1 MKFFILFL
9 SILTLVSCKK
19 KEDQGRVVLSD
30 ADLDLLKLKRGT
42 LALCGTID
50 LGSTDFS
57 ASCPEEVQAEFQLGI
72 SLLHSFEYDEAEK
85 AFVRVI
91 EKDPECLMGYWGI
104 AMSNFHEL
112 WAPPTKEELV
122 KCSRLLEIAKKIKPK
137 SGRESDYFNAVALYY
152 TNWEASPHKERL
164 QQYTEAMQRIYVKY
178 QNDPEAAIFYALA
191 LDASADPTDKTYANQ
206 RLAGKILEALFIE
219 KPDHPGIAHYI
230 IHNYDYPEL
239 AQMALPTARKYA
251 LIAPSSSHALHMPSH
266 IFTRL
271 GLWDESV
278 SSNIQSMEASQC
290 YTKNTGQDGNSSEEL
305 HAMDYLVYAYL
316 QQGDTLKAHEELSY
330 LNSIE
335 HVYPEDFKGA
345 FTFGA
350 IPVRIALENRDWQ
363 QASQLDT
370 YPRGLPW
377 DDFPWQKAMIHFGRV
392 LGAVHLGDLDAARND
407 LAVLE
412 QLYDKIDSTGAVY
425 YANLVKVQVLASQA
439 WISYKDGDKEQA
451 ILQMTAAADLE
462 ESMEKHPVTPG
473 EVLPARELLGDLY
486 MALDMPAKALEAY
499 QQDLQTHPNRF
510 NGVFGAAVAADDLQ
524 RTDLAKDYYSQLIKI
539 AHSTPEYRKE
549 LKLAKTYL
557 QDKSS

>member
-1 MKFFILFL
+1 
-9 SILTLVSCKK
+9 
-19 KEDQGRVVLSD
+19 
-30 ADLDLLKLKRGT
+30 
-42 LALCGTID
+42 
-50 LGSTDFS
+50 
-57 ASCPEEVQAEFQLGI
+57 
-72 SLLHSFEYDEAEK
+72 
-85 AFVRVI
+85 
-91 EKDPECLMGYWGI
+91 
-104 AMSNFHEL
+104 
-112 WAPPTKEELV
+112 
-122 KCSRLLEIAKKIKPK
+122 
-137 SGRESDYFNAVALYY
+137 
-152 TNWEASPHKERL
+152 
-164 QQYTEAMQRIYVKY
+164 
-178 QNDPEAAIFYALA
+178 
-191 LDASADPTDKTYANQ
+191 
-206 RLAGKILEALFIE
+206 
-219 KPDHPGIAHYI
+219 
-230 IHNYDYPEL
+230 
-239 AQMALPTARKYA
+239 
-251 LIAPSSSHALHMPSH
+251 
-266 IFTRL
+266 
-271 GLWDESV
+271 
-278 SSNIQSMEASQC
+278 
-290 YTKNTGQDGNSSEEL
+290 
-305 HAMDYLVYAYL
+305 MDYLVYAYL
-316 QQGDTLKAHEELSY
+316 QQGDTLKAHKELSY

-370 YPRGLPW
+370 NPRGLPW

-425 YANLVKVQVLASQA
+425 YANQVKVQVLASQA

-499 QQDLQTHPNRF
+499 QKDLQTHPNRF
-510 NGVFGAAVAADDLQ
+510 NGVFGAAVAADHLQ
-524 RTDLAKDYYSQLIKI
+524 HTDLAKDYYSQLIKI
-539 AHSTPEYRKE
+539 THSATEYRKE